1 MTFAHELGHNMG
13 LHHNRYVDGGEG
25 LLPYSYGYVN
35 QQAFAAGAPESARW
49 MTIMAYPNQC
59 NDARIGCDAIMS
71 FSNANQTYLGDPL
84 GVPGDERPTAVNG
97 PADAVRT
104 LNLTRHSVAGFRP
117 RAPENRLTMPATLS
131 QARPMIR
138 TGWLAVPVSGDLFRA
153 LAPNQR
159 GAASQQAGGVLDRA
173 TLRRRQ
179 VSVDIERLARVPGD
193 GSTTLRLNLF
203 EDVVLLGIIQRRTP
217 TYSGGFALSGRL
229 AGVPGGTVTLVANE
243 SVVAGTVRIPGATY
257 RIRPAGPGRQEI
269 MQIDP
274 SQLPQGC
281 EPVRQT
287 PGRER

>member
-1 MTFAHELGHNMG
+1 MQLCVSRIP
-13 LHHNRYVDGGEG
+13 NR
-25 LLPYSYGYVN
+25 
-35 QQAFAAGAPESARW
+35 
-49 MTIMAYPNQC
+49 
-59 NDARIGCDAIMS
+59 
-71 FSNANQTYLGDPL
+71 TYLGDPL
-84 GVPGDERPTAVNG
+84 GVAGDERTRAANG

-217 TYSGGFALSGRL
+217 TYSGGFCALGPAGGRARRNRDPGGQRERGRGHGPHPRCHLSHSSGRTGE
-229 AGVPGGTVTLVANE
+229 AGDHADRSVTVTSGVRAGEADAGAGSDDADYEGSEWINLGPAPRAFRQVA
-243 SVVAGTVRIPGATY
+243 I
-257 RIRPAGPGRQEI
+257 
-269 MQIDP
+269 
-274 SQLPQGC
+274 
-281 EPVRQT
+281 
-287 PGRER
+287 